1 MRHETE
7 DKRRFDCLVVE
18 STGVSDPRSV
28 AQAFATDEDLATR
41 ARLDT
46 LVTVVDASAF
56 SENFSSVNTM
66 MQTDMHDGHDHA
78 TKEEAEACEDSV
90 MSENVVDL
98 LVSQVEFEKEW
109 KEHGDFASKTTKDL
123 VGPKLKSWR
132 DAYCDAI
139 DNIELSSASA
149 QLEGTAY
156 GVYETHCIERRIER
170 RQTG

>member
-18 STGVSDPRSV
+18 STGSPTRGQV

-66 MQTDMHDGHDHA
+66 MQTDMHDGHVPCYSRGGSRVRRFGHVR
-78 TKEEAEACEDSV
+78 ERG
-90 MSENVVDL
+90 DL
-98 LVSQVEFEKEW
+98 LVSQVEFADTILLTQE
-109 KEHGDFASKTTKDL
+109 
-123 VGPKLKSWR
+123 
-132 DAYCDAI
+132 
-139 DNIELSSASA
+139 
-149 QLEGTAY
+149 
-156 GVYETHCIERRIER
+156 
-170 RQTG
+170 

>member
-78 TKEEAEACEDSV
+78 TKEEEACEDSV
-90 MSENVVDL
+90 MSENVVYL
-98 LVSQVEFEKEW
+98 LVSQVEFA
-109 KEHGDFASKTTKDL
+109 DTIL
-123 VGPKLKSWR
+123 LNKS
-132 DAYCDAI
+132 D
-139 DNIELSSASA
+139 SSDASA
-149 QLEGTAY
+149 P
-156 GVYETHCIERRIER
+156 ETSSYYL
-170 RQTG
+170 